1 MERIKRMIDNQKQI
15 SGENSIQIQN
25 KDGNVT
31 IQQGITYTEIEKIF
45 LNLFEANF
53 PKLLREANNEALE
66 NIKDM
71 LEILKE
77 KIDINKEKID
87 MLKVSSTNVQYHI
100 NNAMLNVG
108 RKGKKIDISMLTDTL
123 ISLFENNQNEVFDL
137 VLEEA
142 LNIIP
147 KMTKK
152 GVLYLSMIY
161 FYYYSIFNFLNVED
175 EFKEFEKIFKVTFE
189 INEVEILYLE
199 TLGCLSSEKGIILG
213 ARLQKQIEKGYKIDY
228 EHNTYFKEL
237 NKKLEANRINQL
249 FLTPLG
255 WFIAILNLRKYYT
268 YINIKAGFEE

>member
-1 MERIKRMIDNQKQI
+1 MIDNQKQI
-15 SGENSIQIQN
+15 SGENSIQVQN

-53 PKLLREANNEALE
+53 PKLLREVNNEALE

-108 RKGKKIDISMLTDTL
+108 KKGKKIDISMLTDTL

>member
-108 RKGKKIDISMLTDTL
+108 RKGKKL
-123 ISLFENNQNEVFDL
+123 I
-137 VLEEA
+137 
-142 LNIIP
+142 
-147 KMTKK
+147 
-152 GVLYLSMIY
+152 YL
-161 FYYYSIFNFLNVED
+161 
-175 EFKEFEKIFKVTFE
+175 
-189 INEVEILYLE
+189 
-199 TLGCLSSEKGIILG
+199 C
-213 ARLQKQIEKGYKIDY
+213 
-228 EHNTYFKEL
+228 
-237 NKKLEANRINQL
+237 
-249 FLTPLG
+249 
-255 WFIAILNLRKYYT
+255 
-268 YINIKAGFEE
+268 